1 MDRHDAACQWFSA
14 EPQESPS
21 RYQLVSTYQAQCCI
35 AVVAV
40 VSGLALGLELQK
52 TSLIGTVHTDVLL

>member
-14 EPQESPS
+14 EPQESLS
-21 RYQLVSTYQAQCCI
+21 RYQLVSIYQARCCI

-40 VSGLALGLELQK
+40 VSELAFGLEL
-52 TSLIGTVHTDVLL
+52 